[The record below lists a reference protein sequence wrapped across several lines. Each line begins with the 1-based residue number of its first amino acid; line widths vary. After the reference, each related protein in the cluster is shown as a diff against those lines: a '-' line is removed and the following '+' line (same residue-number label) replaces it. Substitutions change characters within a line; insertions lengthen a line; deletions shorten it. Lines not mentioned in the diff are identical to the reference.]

1 MSAYFDALNRR
12 SPIAVFAPAPQQTLR
27 IPSSPQRL
35 KAADVPTE
43 YAKLHER
50 LMVSAN
56 GRPLR
61 ALVFAGCNGGEGC
74 TGVTRRFAEVLASSG
89 LNMLLVDTDLR
100 RSDFTPRV
108 ATAGPDL
115 STVVA
120 EGRTCPGTACGNGQ
134 LTVIPSPASHPDKE
148 RFFRAPE
155 FASWIEAQRQAY
167 DYVLLDAPPLLRH
180 AEGVLVSRLCDGVVI
195 VVEADVTTREMLVR
209 AREQLERV
217 DANVIGVVLNR
228 VRADVP
234 RILRPYLSTE

>member
-12 SPIAVFAPAPQQTLR
+12 STIAVFAPAPQQTVR

-35 KAADVPTE
+35 TAPRVPTE

-61 ALVFAGCNGGEGC
+61 TLVFAGCDGGEGC
-74 TGVTRRFAEVLASSG
+74 TGVTRQFAEALASSG
-89 LNMLLVDTDLR
+89 LNMLLVDADLR
-100 RSDFTPRV
+100 NSEVRRSLS
-108 ATAGPDL
+108 AGGPDL
-115 STVVA
+115 ATLVK
-120 EGRTCPGTACGNGQ
+120 EGRCAPGTACGNGQ
-134 LTVIPSPASHPDKE
+134 LTVIPSLASYPDKE

-167 DYVLLDAPPLLRH
+167 DYVLLDVPPLLRH
-180 AEGVLVSRLCDGVVI
+180 AEGALVSRLCDGVVI

-228 VRADVP
+228 ARVDVP
-234 RILRPYLSTE
+234 GFLRPYLAPE